1 MENAILMAAGLG
13 TRMRP
18 LTNTIPKP
26 LIKVGDT
33 TMIETVING
42 LNARGVTHIYVVT
55 GYLKEKF
62 EYLTQIYDNVTLLW
76 NKDYETINN
85 ISSIYTAKEVL
96 KQGDCFICESDLYV
110 QDGTVFLADL
120 NASCY
125 FGKWVDGYS
134 SDWVFDIDQTG
145 IITRVGKEG
154 EDCYNMTGISYFTS
168 DDARKLCRQIEDE
181 YKTIGY
187 ESMFWDEVVNKY
199 IDQFRLKIHPIQS
212 NQIIEIDTVEELE
225 TILQSKVIV
234 K

>member
-18 LTNTIPKP
+18 LTDTIPKP
-26 LIKVGDT
+26 LIKVNDVA
-33 TMIETVING
+33 MIETVIDG
-42 LNARGVTHIYVVT
+42 LNARGVAHIYVVT

-62 EYLTQIYDNVTLLW
+62 EYLTRKYDNVILLW
-76 NKDYETINN
+76 NKEYETANN
-85 ISSIYTAKEVL
+85 ISSIYAAKDVL
-96 KQGDCFICESDLYV
+96 RQGACFICESDLYV
-110 QDGTVFLADL
+110 QDGSVFLADL
-120 NASCY
+120 SASCY

-154 EDCYNMTGISYFTS
+154 KDCYNMTGISYFTS
-168 DDARKLCRQIEDE
+168 DDARKLCHQIEDE
-181 YKTIGY
+181 YKVNGNAD
-187 ESMFWDEVVNKY
+187 MFWDEVVNKH

-225 TILQSKVIV
+225 TILQSKDIC
-234 K
+234 